1 MLFYTF
7 INRVLAFFIVL
18 FFFGIIKKPFAYA
31 LISFIV
37 NIFLSNY
44 IDFKGDL
51 EQLEDKFKMIIVAV
65 SII

>member
-18 FFFGIIKKPFAYA
+18 FFFGVVKKPLAFA

-44 IDFKGDL
+44 INFKGDL
-51 EQLEDKFKMIIVAV
+51 EQLEDKFKMIIVAL